1 MSKDM
6 IKQFKNRII
15 EIIGI
20 FINLVLISKYLFDKI
35 TIRCEPCL
43 NTSDCPPC
51 QTDYMKNIWI
61 YLIVFNALILLGFT
75 IKKRKVNGNQTPST

>member
-1 MSKDM
+1 MF
-6 IKQFKNRII
+6 KQFKNRII

-20 FINLVLISKYLFDKI
+20 LIDLILILKYLFDKI

-43 NTSDCPPC
+43 NSNDCPLC

-61 YLIVFNALILLGFT
+61 YLIVFNVLILLGLT
-75 IKKRKVNGNQTPST
+75 IKKRKINENQTPST

>member
-1 MSKDM
+1 M

-20 FINLVLISKYLFDKI
+20 SINLILISKYLFDKI

-61 YLIVFNALILLGFT
+61 YLIVFNALILLGLT
-75 IKKRKVNGNQTPST
+75 IKKSKWESNT